1 MKHLNK
7 HQDNKI
13 QQIKIIYLSMLCRQ
27 PTEKEIQL
35 FQNESLQ
42 DIIWVIL
49 NTKEFIF
56 TS

>member
-27 PTEKEIQL
+27 PTDKEIQ
-35 FQNESLQ
+35 FF
-42 DIIWVIL
+42 
-49 NTKEFIF
+49 KRIF
-56 TS
+56 ARYYLGNPQH